1 MKTKNLFRVWLT
13 KLGLSETGIK
23 RASKIKPG
31 MFVYADGLISKKLIL
46 DRQIKAV
53 VGYVENNIAYAVC
66 LHQTHLPWSSR
77 HIKIKAM
84 KNTTD
89 GKKSTLKIL
98 KDAQKIR
105 RKAEAAQWCY
115 DYAQNGV
122 QRGEAYLP
130 SVVEWEKFYNN
141 KAAVNISLEKLNAVE
156 LCGPYWSSTVHIY
169 SVPWKFD
176 MSEGHRFFYIMHN
189 YDFCVRP
196 IIAIKI

>member
-66 LHQTHLPWSSR
+66 LHQTYLPWSSR
-77 HIKIKAM
+77 YIKIKAM

-98 KDAQKIR
+98 KDAQKIW

-141 KAAVNISLEKLNAVE
+141 KAAQLSSSLHQH
-156 LCGPYWSSTVHIY
+156 SSLSADH
-169 SVPWKFD
+169 SADGK
-176 MSEGHRFFYIMHN
+176 S
-189 YDFCVRP
+189 
-196 IIAIKI
+196 